1 MTFYIAAPFGNYIKT
16 KNTRSVIGSFTLERR
31 PGLFKQIA
39 KTLRYKNGT
48 WYNAL
53 GLRNPGIK
61 FGLKYYYRSTK
72 DIISLA
78 AIQPDD
84 WLKLSEL
91 VPDDVDLEVNISC
104 PNIEH
109 FSDYTKGIENFLSK
123 KRKVIAKLAPG
134 TEIATVGALLDLGF
148 TSFHCCNTLPTEHGG
163 MSGRK
168 LRPHVINLC
177 TVIKSLAPDAEIIA
191 GGGIYERH
199 DLIHY
204 KNFGATSYSL
214 GTVCFH
220 PIKFYKLIKDIRGL

>member
-1 MTFYIAAPFGNYIKT
+1 
-16 KNTRSVIGSFTLERR
+16 
-31 PGLFKQIA
+31 
-39 KTLRYKNGT
+39 
-48 WYNAL
+48 
-53 GLRNPGIK
+53 
-61 FGLKYYYRSTK
+61 
-72 DIISLA
+72 
-78 AIQPDD
+78 
-84 WLKLSEL
+84 
-91 VPDDVDLEVNISC
+91 
-104 PNIEH
+104 
-109 FSDYTKGIENFLSK
+109 
-123 KRKVIAKLAPG
+123 
-134 TEIATVGALLDLGF
+134 
-148 TSFHCCNTLPTEHGG
+148 

>member
-1 MTFYIAAPFGNYIKT
+1 M
-16 KNTRSVIGSFTLERR
+16 
-31 PGLFKQIA
+31 
-39 KTLRYKNGT
+39 
-48 WYNAL
+48 
-53 GLRNPGIK
+53 RNPGIK

-78 AIQPDD
+78 AIEPDD
-84 WLKLSEL
+84 WEKLNEII
-91 VPDDVDLEVNISC
+91 PDDIDLEINISC

-134 TEIATVGALLDLGF
+134 TEIATVGALIDLGF

-168 LRPHVINLC
+168 LRPYVINLC

-199 DLIHY
+199 DVIHY